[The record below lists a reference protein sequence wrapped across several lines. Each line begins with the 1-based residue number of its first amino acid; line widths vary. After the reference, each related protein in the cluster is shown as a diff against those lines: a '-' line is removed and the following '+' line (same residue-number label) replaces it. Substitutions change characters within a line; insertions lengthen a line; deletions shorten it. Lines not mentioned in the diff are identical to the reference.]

1 MKFWTGARVSRGD
14 FFFAFLGINI
24 AHLAAL
30 FWLMQTIS
38 LMLTLGFR
46 TSVQALGVE
55 PISVTILKV
64 ATDALLAWFV
74 LRRIRD
80 TDHSGWWVLVLLLLP
95 LVLGA
100 VGGLVSLLG
109 MVALFFVPGT
119 RGPNRFGPDPH
130 GFASRE
136 DYEQQQSRLRSDSF

>member
-24 AHLAAL
+24 VHLAAL
-30 FWLMQTIS
+30 FWFTQTIS

-46 TSVQALGVE
+46 TSVQALGAE
-55 PISVTILKV
+55 PIGMTILNL
-64 ATDALLAWFV
+64 ATDGVLAWFV
-74 LRRIRD
+74 LRRIKD
-80 TDHSGWWVLVLLLLP
+80 IDHPGWWMLVLLLLP
-95 LVLGA
+95 FVLGTA
-100 VGGLVSLLG
+100 GGLISLFG

-130 GFASRE
+130 GFASRA
-136 DYEQQQSRLRSDSF
+136 DYEEQRRRLEAGSL